1 LHIRLSSRNKYRY
14 GFSNLLCDFRKKFPN
29 VWMNMSETP
38 EKKKTGLC
46 YDNVLKTAWTGEWF
60 DWTDFISKMQ
70 QNAPFKKAF
79 CVCPSEKKSI
89 CSWFHHTI
97 FTVFTTQILY
107 PKCSRMHHFASFWKR
122 PPPYHNN
129 DVVEILIYL
138 RNIFNF
144 LTGYV
149 I

>member
-1 LHIRLSSRNKYRY
+1 MIPKHQQI
-14 GFSNLLCDFRKKFPN
+14 N

-60 DWTDFISKMQ
+60 DWIDFISKMQ

-89 CSWFHHTI
+89 SSWFHHTI
-97 FTVFTTQILY
+97 FKVFTTQILY
-107 PKCSRMHHFASFWKR
+107 PKCNWMHHFASFWKKI
-122 PPPYHNN
+122 PPLPLLVSRGLTLMAYSLTN
-129 DVVEILIYL
+129 L
-138 RNIFNF
+138 RSAIHTFF
-144 LTGYV
+144 KKCYFS
-149 I
+149 